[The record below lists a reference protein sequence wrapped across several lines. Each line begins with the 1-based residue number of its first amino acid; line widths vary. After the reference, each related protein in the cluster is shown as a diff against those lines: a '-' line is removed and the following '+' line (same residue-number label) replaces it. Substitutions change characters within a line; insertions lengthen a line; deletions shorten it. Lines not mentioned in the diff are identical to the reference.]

1 MAEMA
6 RIKYSKGRT
15 VNLGNFESLRVDI
28 GIELDCTFDL
38 ADEVY
43 DKLKVWVDRRVQ
55 AETGR

>member
-28 GIELDCTFDL
+28 GIELDCLLDL